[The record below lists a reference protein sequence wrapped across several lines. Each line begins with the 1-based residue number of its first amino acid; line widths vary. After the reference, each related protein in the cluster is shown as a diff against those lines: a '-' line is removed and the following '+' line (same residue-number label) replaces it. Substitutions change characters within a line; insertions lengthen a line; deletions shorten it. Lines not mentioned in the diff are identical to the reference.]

1 MGKSFKKVS
10 GLGIAGYGSAV
21 AVHGFNT
28 AALVGGAYGAGAL
41 AAATCGVGLAAI
53 GLHMLMK

>member
-1 MGKSFKKVS
+1 MNKTFKKVS
-10 GLGIAGYGSAV
+10 GFGIAGYGSAV

-28 AALVGGAYGAGAL
+28 AATFGGAFGTGAL
-41 AAATCGVGLAAI
+41 VAGTCGVGLAAI